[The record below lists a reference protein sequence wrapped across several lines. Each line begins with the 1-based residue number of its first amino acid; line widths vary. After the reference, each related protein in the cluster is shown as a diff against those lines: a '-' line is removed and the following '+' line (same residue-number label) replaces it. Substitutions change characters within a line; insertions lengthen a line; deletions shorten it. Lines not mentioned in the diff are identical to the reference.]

1 MRRTIVVLFVIVAS
15 LATPLAITA
24 VWLRETLLDT
34 HRYVAVVAPLSS
46 NQAVDQ
52 AVAAQV
58 SSVLLDNVKITSQ
71 GGILGL
77 TINGG
82 VRDTTQALVER
93 FLQTEQF
100 HQLWIKANTQAQ
112 QELRAALEGKPSA
125 VVSPNGDVEIDL
137 SSIAVAARKELGAS
151 GLHIFDKIPR
161 ADLDR
166 GIVIARPSTLS
177 KGKQAV
183 KVLKAAA
190 IVLPAVAIVFAALA
204 LLISRERK
212 RTVFWLG
219 TTVAAACVVGLIAI
233 SFARRF
239 YLDDVIGPNVSVAAA
254 KAIYDAVLHDLRLY
268 LEIAAAAGL
277 VAIVGAALAGTST
290 TARRIRHHTLQTAG
304 GIADGAVG
312 KSATVG
318 WVADNKGTLRT
329 VVIVAGLLLLAT
341 ASHLTTR
348 YFIELSVAVLLLL
361 GALEVLGRPRRVP

>member
-46 NQAVDQ
+46 NRAVDQ

-58 SSVLLDNVKITSQ
+58 ASALLDNVRITSQ

-82 VRDTTQALVER
+82 VRDTTQALVEK
-93 FLQTEQF
+93 FLQTDQF
-100 HQLWIKANTQAQ
+100 HVLWVQANTRAQ
-112 QELRAALEGKPSA
+112 QQLRAALEGKPNA
-125 VVSPNGDVEIDL
+125 VVSPDGSVAIDL
-137 SSIAVAARKELGAS
+137 SSIVFAARKELGAS
-151 GLHIFDKIPR
+151 GLHIFDKIPP
-161 ADLDR
+161 ADLQR

-183 KVLKAAA
+183 RALKAAA
-190 IVLPAVAIVFAALA
+190 ILLPAVAAVFAALA
-204 LLISRERK
+204 LLVSRERK
-212 RTVFWLG
+212 RTVFWLA
-219 TTVAAACVVGLIAI
+219 TDVAALCVVALIAI

-239 YLDDVIGPNVSVAAA
+239 YLDDVVGPNVPVAAA

-268 LEIAAAAGL
+268 LEIGAGAGL
-277 VAIVGAALAGTST
+277 VAMVGAALAGTTT
-290 TARRIRHHTLQTAG
+290 TARNIRHHTLRTAG
-304 GIADGAVG
+304 GIADGAAG

-318 WVADNKGTLRT
+318 WVAANKGTLRT
-329 VVIVAGLLLLAT
+329 VVIVTGLLLLAT

-361 GALEVLGRPRRVP
+361 GALEILARPRRVP